1 MYVEKNVVFRY
12 PNKIACAQPGKMRN
26 LDDRF
31 ELMLEKK
38 DVMRT

>member
-12 PNKIACAQPGKMRN
+12 PNKIACAQPGTMRN